1 MHTVGRKSKRIILTL
16 TLTVPMQLCCI
27 GICKTSKDITG
38 CVTVITK
45 HQGHKSKITT
55 TVRVYTKTIN
65 KLVKAV
71 SFVVVLVV
79 YKGYRCFW

>member
-16 TLTVPMQLCCI
+16 TFKVPMQLCCI
-27 GICKTSKDITG
+27 GIRKTSKDITG
-38 CVTVITK
+38 RVTVITTK
-45 HQGHKSKITT
+45 HQGHKSKTT
-55 TVRVYTKTIN
+55 TTLRVYTKTIN

-71 SFVVVLVV
+71 SFVVLVV